1 MRTSSLITAS
11 LATAAIAFGAILCSG
26 PAQAGKGC
34 CKQGPDKTRGGTK
47 ICKIEFAGPN
57 HQQAAWCESC
67 GFTYVNTGKLSTE
80 GNYCVMP

>member
-11 LATAAIAFGAILCSG
+11 LATAAIAFGAILGSG

-34 CKQGPDKTRGGTK
+34 CTTPDKTRGGTK
-47 ICKIEFAGPN
+47 ICKIEVGGPN
-57 HQQAAWCESC
+57 HQQKDWCESC